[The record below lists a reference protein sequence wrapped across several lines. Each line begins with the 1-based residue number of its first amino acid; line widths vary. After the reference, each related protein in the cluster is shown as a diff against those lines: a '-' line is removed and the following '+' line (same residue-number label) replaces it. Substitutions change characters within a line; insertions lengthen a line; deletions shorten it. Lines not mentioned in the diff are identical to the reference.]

1 MTESGIFG
9 FETIR
14 NNTALKLAHGS
25 FPLSLCFE
33 TIRNNTALKQQA
45 YKQFCRVGFETI
57 RNNTALKHELTGEA
71 LRPYLQNLVKVQT
84 IYAMTIFRTEDIKP
98 AMYQKELVHNATPDV
113 LVNYWMKNLDGG
125 KNTAKVYQAVR
136 TLAELNSL
144 DYDLLVYD
152 TFFDQ
157 QEEREAETLSG
168 AWSKLVQS
176 VKKYFAF

>member
-1 MTESGIFG
+1 MNTWQKVFEYMDGYTEQVDIVK
-9 FETIR
+9 IKLR
-14 NNTALKLAHGS
+14 QKQALGLLAGA
-25 FPLSLCFE
+25 
-33 TIRNNTALKQQA
+33 IAD
-45 YKQFCRVGFETI
+45 
-57 RNNTALKHELTGEA
+57 ELTGEA

-84 IYAMTIFRTEDIKP
+84 IYAMTIFRLEDIKP
-98 AMYQKELVHNATPDV
+98 AMYQKDLVHNATPDV
-113 LVNYWMKNLDGG
+113 LVNYWLKNLEGG

-144 DYDLLVYD
+144 DYGLLVYNA
-152 TFFDQ
+152 FYDQ

>member
-1 MTESGIFG
+1 MNTWQKVFKYMDGYTEQVDLVKIKL
-9 FETIR
+9 R
-14 NNTALKLAHGS
+14 QKQALGLLAGA
-25 FPLSLCFE
+25 
-33 TIRNNTALKQQA
+33 IAD
-45 YKQFCRVGFETI
+45 
-57 RNNTALKHELTGEA
+57 ELTGEA

-84 IYAMTIFRTEDIKP
+84 IYAMTIFRLEDIKP
-98 AMYQKELVHNATPDV
+98 AMYQKDLVHNATPDV
-113 LVNYWMKNLDGG
+113 LVNYWLKNLEGG

-144 DYDLLVYD
+144 DYDLLVYNA
-152 TFFDQ
+152 FYDQ